1 MKASDALFK
10 ALKEAGVDTVFML
23 PGGGA
28 MHLVDSLGKSGLR
41 YITCLHEQGAGFA
54 AIGHANY
61 TGKTA
66 VCLVTSGPGATNAIT
81 PCAHAWVDSVPVLF
95 ISGQAPSAMLVGD
108 SGLRCR
114 GPQEIG
120 IIEMVRSITK
130 EACEVETR
138 YLHGFLIDHLF
149 QLCQSG
155 RKGPC
160 WLSVPLDIQA
170 EEV

>member
-1 MKASDALFK
+1 MKASDALFQ
-10 ALKEAGVDTVFML
+10 ALKQAGIETVFVL

-28 MHLVDSLGKSGLR
+28 MHLNDSLGQSGLI
-41 YITCLHEQGAGFA
+41 YVTHLHEQGAGFA
-54 AIGHANY
+54 AVGHANY

-66 VCLVTSGPGATNAIT
+66 VCLVTSSPGATNAIT

-95 ISGQAPSAMLVGD
+95 ISGQAPSTMLVRD

-114 GPQEIG
+114 GPQEVG
-120 IIEMVRSITK
+120 IIEMVRPITK
-130 EACEVETR
+130 MASEVIYSEALSRVAESLL
-138 YLHGFLIDHLF
+138 Y
-149 QLCQSG
+149 LCQSG

-160 WLSVPLDIQA
+160 WLSVPLDVQA

>member
-1 MKASDALFK
+1 MF
-10 ALKEAGVDTVFML
+10 VL
-23 PGGGA
+23 PGGGS
-28 MHLVDSLGKSGLR
+28 MHLNDSLGQSGLI
-41 YITCLHEQGAGFA
+41 YVTHLHEQGAGFA
-54 AIGHANY
+54 AVGHANY

-95 ISGQAPSAMLVGD
+95 ISGQAPSTMLVRD

-114 GPQEIG
+114 GPQEVG
-120 IIEMVRSITK
+120 IIEMVRPITK
-130 EACEVETR
+130 AAGELIKGVPVVKMVQYYLEV
-138 YLHGFLIDHLF
+138 
-149 QLCQSG
+149 CQSG

-160 WLSVPLDIQA
+160 WLSVPLDVQA

>member
-114 GPQEIG
+114 GPQEIN
-120 IIEMVRSITK
+120 IVDMVCRITK
-130 EACEVETR
+130 ATAEMDMGHDPET
-138 YLHGFLIDHLF
+138 LIKFMLE
-149 QLCQSG
+149 LCQSG